1 MSQEQRALYDAAGL
15 KMVFEARN
23 QKIDKGPAMNGEVH
37 VSLEGMYN
45 GEEITTHVNRKV
57 ICRGCADKSTDRCR
71 KCNAGCAHEFE
82 LRNVRMGPMVM
93 QQKVQVP
100 SRQKCRTENAKLY
113 VNIERGSSPGDT
125 VVFKSMGE
133 QQPNSIPGDVVL
145 TIRESKHKIFKR
157 VGVDLQMEV
166 KLSLKE
172 ALLGWERTVKQLDGR
187 KIVFG
192 YDGVTRPFGI
202 MKVEGEGMPHRGDPT
217 QRGNLIVKCIIEMP
231 EDGREWLKSMAL
243 E

>member
-1 MSQEQRALYDAAGL
+1 
-15 KMVFEARN
+15 
-23 QKIDKGPAMNGEVH
+23 
-37 VSLEGMYN
+37 
-45 GEEITTHVNRKV
+45 
-57 ICRGCADKSTDRCR
+57 
-71 KCNAGCAHEFE
+71 
-82 LRNVRMGPMVM
+82 MVM